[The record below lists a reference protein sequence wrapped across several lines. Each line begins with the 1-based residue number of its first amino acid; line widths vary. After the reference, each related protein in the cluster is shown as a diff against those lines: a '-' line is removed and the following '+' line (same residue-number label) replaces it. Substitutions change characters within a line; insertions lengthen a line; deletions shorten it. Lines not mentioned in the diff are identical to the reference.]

1 MIYLYLAKHQ
11 KTWYEDK
18 FSAQPLELPNYTDKK
33 AQLRAHLKT
42 KPEWEVFA
50 KECSMIPSFEK
61 SLKDPYSGCAN
72 LQEFFKLIAH
82 EYDCYLFKTWLGRYI
97 DKVMGWPMMGT
108 TWSMTYNQSPVSIT
122 KLNTLPK

>member
-1 MIYLYLAKHQ
+1 M
-11 KTWYEDK
+11 
-18 FSAQPLELPNYTDKK
+18 
-33 AQLRAHLKT
+33 
-42 KPEWEVFA
+42 V
-50 KECSMIPSFEK
+50 PSFEK
-61 SLKDPYSGCAN
+61 SLKDLYSGCAN
-72 LQEFFKLIAH
+72 LQEVFKLIAH

>member
-1 MIYLYLAKHQ
+1 MDKSKVTCEKKYEIPLIYLYLAKHQ

-50 KECSMIPSFEK
+50 KECSMIPSF
-61 SLKDPYSGCAN
+61 
-72 LQEFFKLIAH
+72 
-82 EYDCYLFKTWLGRYI
+82 
-97 DKVMGWPMMGT
+97 
-108 TWSMTYNQSPVSIT
+108 
-122 KLNTLPK
+122 